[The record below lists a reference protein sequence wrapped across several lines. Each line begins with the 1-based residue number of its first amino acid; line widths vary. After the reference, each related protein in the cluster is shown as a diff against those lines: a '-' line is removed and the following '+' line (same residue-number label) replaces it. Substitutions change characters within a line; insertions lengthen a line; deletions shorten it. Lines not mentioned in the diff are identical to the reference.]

1 MHKSGNDTF
10 EGINNSSLQ
19 ENNFFLAEDL
29 NFFDNPIPS
38 SSETSRR
45 LNDYDFNLLKEDAYK
60 DVSDDIFKLEY
71 KISRL
76 EEDLRTIS
84 AQLDS
89 ASEIGDYALIDE
101 LKYRKSI
108 LDEDY
113 RALLAIYNNKTLS
126 GKISDRVLNLFG
138 GKYKKEFQFLQNKFA
153 EVSDVIIS
161 KMPKQLSA
169 VFEIKKSLAKL
180 ENLNRSVDELISLN
194 IPYGENINKYEQLSK
209 YIIKA
214 NSIQA
219 EISKYMKDK

>member
-29 NFFDNPIPS
+29 NFFENPIPS

-209 YIIKA
+209 
-214 NSIQA
+214 
-219 EISKYMKDK
+219 